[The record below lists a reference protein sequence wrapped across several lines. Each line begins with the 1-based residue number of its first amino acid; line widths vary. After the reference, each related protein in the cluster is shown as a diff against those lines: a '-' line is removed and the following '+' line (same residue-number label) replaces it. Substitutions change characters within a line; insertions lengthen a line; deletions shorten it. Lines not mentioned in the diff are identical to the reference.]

1 MYLTN
6 LFSVSP
12 ATDERHKIAE
22 EISFNHSSIWVNEIE
37 VPLLSDATLEWL
49 QINGFQVEENP
60 VRETNIIIW

>member
-1 MYLTN
+1 MYVTN
-6 LFSVSP
+6 LFPVSP
-12 ATDERHKIAE
+12 ATDEQHKITE
-22 EISFNHSSIWVNEIE
+22 EISFNHSSIWINEIE

>member
-12 ATDERHKIAE
+12 ATDEQHKIAE
-22 EISFNHSSIWVNEIE
+22 EISFNHSNIWVNEIE

-49 QINGFQVEENP
+49 QINGFQIEENP